1 MAYRNRRF
9 PFTGSMGADVMIGT
23 VAAYALVAVVL
34 THFGRPLA
42 RYAPGILTY
51 FSFQDEMGWN
61 YTFYEGNVGPFQ
73 IGQDENETRDAL
85 RKCGC
90 FKIIDERASDGSLLA
105 SRFEAGSF
113 VSYLLFFSDKK
124 LSKVNAFSYF
134 VRDL

>member
-1 MAYRNRRF
+1 MATTRLRCRCRSPLRPVRSGCCSRPSQRACFSASKTMAYRNRRF

-42 RYAPGILTY
+42 RYAPGIFTY

-73 IGQDENETRDAL
+73 IGQDEN
-85 RKCGC
+85 
-90 FKIIDERASDGSLLA
+90 
-105 SRFEAGSF
+105 
-113 VSYLLFFSDKK
+113 
-124 LSKVNAFSYF
+124 
-134 VRDL
+134 